1 MEEVSSNAVRVTV
14 SDATIAS
21 IKVSPTN
28 TSIAEDLTQQ
38 LEAIATYT
46 DGHSTDVT
54 DKATWLSNDTKIATV
69 DSSGFLRA
77 INTGDTYI
85 TAKISEHSSEEVV
98 FNVCE
103 HLGYACIDVM
113 DLGHNTDMLFT
124 NSPSKLYLGSLE
136 YDQHD
141 GVFPDDT
148 VERIIYT
155 ETDPE
160 TGDETVFET
169 RSQFVIFSMANAQA
183 LCEQYRVLKM
193 SGRENWRLPSLN
205 ELEVLFALNG
215 SMDIARKW
223 PVGSDYWSSDGNAF
237 NLSDGNSGGV
247 PYYVSCVSEP

>member
-1 MEEVSSNAVRVTV
+1 MEEVSSNAVSVTV
-14 SDATIAS
+14 SGAIITS

-28 TSIAEDLTQQ
+28 TSIAKDLTQQ

-54 DKATWLSNDTKIATV
+54 DEATWHSNDTTIATV
-69 DSSGFLRA
+69 DSSGFLTA
-77 INTGDTYI
+77 LNNGDTYI
-85 TAKISEHSSEEVV
+85 TAKISGHSSEEVV

-103 HLGYACIDVM
+103 HLGFACIDVM

-124 NSPSKLYLGSLE
+124 NSPSTLYLESLNYE
-136 YDQHD
+136 QHD
-141 GVFPDDT
+141 GSKSDNT
-148 VERIIYT
+148 VEPI
-155 ETDPE
+155 
-160 TGDETVFET
+160 DENT
-169 RSQFVIFSMANAQA
+169 RSHFVIFSMANAQA